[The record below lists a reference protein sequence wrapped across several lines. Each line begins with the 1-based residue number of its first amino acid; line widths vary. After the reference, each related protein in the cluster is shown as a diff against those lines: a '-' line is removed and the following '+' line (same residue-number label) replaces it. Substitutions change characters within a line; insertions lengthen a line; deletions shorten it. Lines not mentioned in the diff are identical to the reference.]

1 MIDHDKLVQLVADA
15 CLDEKASDL
24 IILNVSDLTIIADYF
39 VIASGRSTVQVKSI
53 VEHVEE
59 KLEEHGIMPI
69 RKEGHEEGLWG
80 VMDYGS
86 TILHVFRQQEREY
99 YRLENLWGEATE
111 VAIEAQ

>member
-39 VIASGRSTVQVKSI
+39 VIASGRSAVQVKSI

-59 KLEEHGIMPI
+59 KLEEHGVMPI

-86 TILHVFRQQEREY
+86 TILHVFRQQE
-99 YRLENLWGEATE
+99 
-111 VAIEAQ
+111 